1 MAMREQPSIQHRE
14 SLVSYAKA
22 AGIAVPVDLYDTS
35 EGFRHWNLYC
45 DVQIERPI
53 SSSDALLY
61 NAKVIA
67 AISDDRLR
75 SSEPFRFEEV
85 SSMLK

>member
-1 MAMREQPSIQHRE
+1 MKEQPSIQHRE

-22 AGIAVPVDLYDTS
+22 AGIAVPANLYDTS
-35 EGFRHWNLYC
+35 DGFRHWNLYC

-53 SSSDALLY
+53 SSSDALPH

-67 AISDDRLR
+67 DIPIERLES
-75 SSEPFRFEEV
+75 SSEPFAFEEI
-85 SSMLK
+85 SNMLK